1 MTEAVPAAPVEP
13 ATPAPVEPAPAPAA
27 PVVPTPA
34 PVEPK
39 APAEPA
45 KPAVPLAAVPEEPK
59 APVTPKWPDDWRQQM
74 AGEDKAALDRLA
86 RYGSPSDVAK
96 ALAEAQKKISEG
108 VKPKAAPA
116 DNASDEEK
124 AEWRKANGIPDTVDD
139 FVKAIKLPDKRE
151 IGEEDK
157 PVVAAFSE
165 RALKKGIAPAV
176 MAEMIDEYYAL
187 QEETATQL
195 AEQDAEFKTTSL
207 QALREEWGGDF
218 KANINS
224 MRPYFETVDAKLFD
238 NLMGGRLADGRKI
251 GDHPDMIRFFV
262 AKSLQENPAATVV
275 PAGANQLETIETEI
289 KTLEKRMR
297 DDRDAWFKDSAAQ
310 ARYQKL
316 VEAQEKLKPAK

>member
-27 PVVPTPA
+27 PVVPTP
-34 PVEPK
+34 VEPK

-45 KPAVPLAAVPEEPK
+45 KPAVPLAAAPEEPK
-59 APVTPKWPDDWRQQM
+59 APITPKWPDDWRQQM

-251 GDHPDMIRFFV
+251 MVSVGTLTAELEEARVKAMAEGKGASAAVSAIMGK
-262 AKSLQENPAATVV
+262 AKLHKLLDEEKAPGAGVSVSVV
-275 PAGANQLETIETEI
+275 IAG
-289 KTLEKRMR
+289 
-297 DDRDAWFKDSAAQ
+297 RDASI
-310 ARYQKL
+310 L
-316 VEAQEKLKPAK
+316 